1 MQDSFDAR
9 MHGDA
14 PASVKHKS
22 NIGWIVTIGILLVG
36 LVALVVMQVLA
47 YQEITK
53 KDNEISELKNKP
65 AAMQAEVKEPTG
77 AEIGGDEQGE
87 MSDRLTQIDIA
98 GLKKVAGVS
107 SDGGVYLSINK
118 LEFTNDGKYLYAIG
132 GISASGFGGAG
143 VWYKSTTSDAEWQT
157 IVKGAQAV
165 GDCSNY
171 SKEVLDFMKDYS
183 YIDDDLPSGYLACR
197 QADGSIFPE

>member
-1 MQDSFDAR
+1 MPSKVDANYN
-9 MHGDA
+9 A
-14 PASVKHKS
+14 KKAANTKS
-22 NIGWIVTIGILLVG
+22 GKSWMICSIILLVILIIG
-36 LVALVVMQVLA
+36 GAF
-47 YQEITK
+47 
-53 KDNEISELKNKP
+53 
-65 AAMQAEVKEPTG
+65 AAMIIAKGNRDTNRLADVEQQLKEKEEKISQLEK
-77 AEIGGDEQGE
+77 ADGDEQEE
-87 MSDRLTQIDIA
+87 MSDRLTQIDIE
-98 GLKKVAGVS
+98 GLRKVAGVS
-107 SDGGVYLSINK
+107 SDEGLYLSINK

-132 GISASGFGGAG
+132 GVGASGTGGAG

>member
-1 MQDSFDAR
+1 MSSMVDANYN
-9 MHGDA
+9 A
-14 PASVKHKS
+14 KEAANTKS
-22 NIGWIVTIGILLVG
+22 GNSWMICSIVLLVILIIG
-36 LVALVVMQVLA
+36 GAFAAMI
-47 YQEITK
+47 ITK
-53 KDNEISELKNKP
+53 GSRDTNRLADVEQQLKEKEEKISQLEK
-65 AAMQAEVKEPTG
+65 AD
-77 AEIGGDEQGE
+77 GDEQEE
-87 MSDRLTQIDIA
+87 MSDRLTRIDIE
-98 GLKKVAGVS
+98 GLKKVAGIS
-107 SDGGVYLSINK
+107 SDEDVYLTINK

-132 GISASGFGGAG
+132 GVGASGTGGAG

>member
-1 MQDSFDAR
+1 MNSE
-9 MHGDA
+9 
-14 PASVKHKS
+14 PNTKS
-22 NIGWIVTIGILLVG
+22 GKSWMICSIILLVILIIG
-36 LVALVVMQVLA
+36 GAF
-47 YQEITK
+47 
-53 KDNEISELKNKP
+53 
-65 AAMQAEVKEPTG
+65 AAMIIAKGNRDTNRLADVEQQLKEKEEKISQLEK
-77 AEIGGDEQGE
+77 ADGDEQEE
-87 MSDRLTQIDIA
+87 MSNRLTQIDIE

-107 SDGGVYLSINK
+107 SGEGLYLSINK

-165 GDCSNY
+165 DDCSNY

-183 YIDDDLPSGYLACR
+183 YIDDDLPSRYLACR

>member
-1 MQDSFDAR
+1 MIIAKGNRDTNRLADVEQQLKEKEEKISQLEKA
-9 MHGDA
+9 GD
-14 PASVKHKS
+14 
-22 NIGWIVTIGILLVG
+22 
-36 LVALVVMQVLA
+36 
-47 YQEITK
+47 
-53 KDNEISELKNKP
+53 
-65 AAMQAEVKEPTG
+65 
-77 AEIGGDEQGE
+77 DEQEE
-87 MSDRLTQIDIA
+87 MSDRLTRIDIE

-107 SDGGVYLSINK
+107 SDKGLYLSINK

-183 YIDDDLPSGYLACR
+183 YIDDDLPSGYLACK

>member
-1 MQDSFDAR
+1 MSSMVDANYN
-9 MHGDA
+9 A
-14 PASVKHKS
+14 NEAANTKS
-22 NIGWIVTIGILLVG
+22 GKSWMICSIILLVILIIG
-36 LVALVVMQVLA
+36 GAF
-47 YQEITK
+47 
-53 KDNEISELKNKP
+53 
-65 AAMQAEVKEPTG
+65 AAMIIAKGNRDTNRLADVEQQLKEK
-77 AEIGGDEQGE
+77 EEKISQLEKVGGDGQEE
-87 MSDRLTQIDIA
+87 MSDRLTRIDMA

-107 SDGGVYLSINK
+107 SNEGVYLTINK

-132 GISASGFGGAG
+132 GVGTSGTGGAG

>member
-1 MQDSFDAR
+1 MSSKVDANYN
-9 MHGDA
+9 A
-14 PASVKHKS
+14 KKAANTKS
-22 NIGWIVTIGILLVG
+22 GKSWMICSIILLVILIIG
-36 LVALVVMQVLA
+36 GAFAAMIIAKGNRDTNRLA
-47 YQEITK
+47 DVEQQLKEK
-53 KDNEISELKNKP
+53 EEEISQLEK
-65 AAMQAEVKEPTG
+65 AD
-77 AEIGGDEQGE
+77 GDEQEE
-87 MSDRLTQIDIA
+87 MSDRLTQIDIE

-107 SDGGVYLSINK
+107 SDKGLYLSINK

-132 GISASGFGGAG
+132 GISASGYGGAG

-183 YIDDDLPSGYLACR
+183 YIDDDLPSRYLACR

>member
-1 MQDSFDAR
+1 MSSKVDANYN
-9 MHGDA
+9 A
-14 PASVKHKS
+14 KKAANTKS
-22 NIGWIVTIGILLVG
+22 GKSWMICSIILLVILIIG
-36 LVALVVMQVLA
+36 GAF
-47 YQEITK
+47 
-53 KDNEISELKNKP
+53 
-65 AAMQAEVKEPTG
+65 AAMIIAKGNRDTNRLADVEQQLKEKEEKISQLEK
-77 AEIGGDEQGE
+77 ADGDEQEE
-87 MSDRLTQIDIA
+87 MSDRLTQIDIE

-107 SDGGVYLSINK
+107 SDEGLYLSINK

>member
-1 MQDSFDAR
+1 MSSMIDANYN
-9 MHGDA
+9 A
-14 PASVKHKS
+14 KEAASTKS
-22 NIGWIVTIGILLVG
+22 GKSWMICSIVLLVILIIG
-36 LVALVVMQVLA
+36 GAF
-47 YQEITK
+47 
-53 KDNEISELKNKP
+53 
-65 AAMQAEVKEPTG
+65 AAMIIAKGNRDTNRLADVEQQLKEKEEKISQLEK
-77 AEIGGDEQGE
+77 ADGDEQEE
-87 MSDRLTQIDIA
+87 MSDRLTRIDIE

-107 SDGGVYLSINK
+107 SDEDVYLTINK

-132 GISASGFGGAG
+132 GVGASGTGGAG

>member
-1 MQDSFDAR
+1 MNSE
-9 MHGDA
+9 
-14 PASVKHKS
+14 PNTKS
-22 NIGWIVTIGILLVG
+22 GKSWMICSIILLVILIIG
-36 LVALVVMQVLA
+36 GAF
-47 YQEITK
+47 
-53 KDNEISELKNKP
+53 
-65 AAMQAEVKEPTG
+65 AAMIIAKGNRDTNRLADVEQQLKEKISQLEK
-77 AEIGGDEQGE
+77 ADGDEQEE
-87 MSDRLTQIDIA
+87 MSDRLTQIDIE

-107 SDGGVYLSINK
+107 SDKGLYLSINK

-132 GISASGFGGAG
+132 SISASGFGGAG
-143 VWYKSTTSDAEWQT
+143 VWYKSTTSDAKWQT

-183 YIDDDLPSGYLACR
+183 YIDDDLPSRCLACR